1 VHARVTSPGP
11 RRKPFLHSETSTSS
25 KPPYQAD
32 MDPNNRLRLNFGGI
46 AEGNYAASNDRSMY
60 PTTPSTF
67 PQPIFQNQSTQQD
80 YLGSRLTSPTTG
92 FGQGYF
98 MNNTFALQ
106 AQQPQQQT
114 QYSTQQYQQP
124 TQQTLQSP
132 QASYQPRSANIA
144 NDGTNSLIHQFSN
157 QDLGGGRNMFSRTP
171 SPAVTTSTQR
181 PRTAGSTGQQG
192 GQGPYSSHLAPP
204 MPSRSSRQ
212 EIEEDPPE
220 RNPDKYS
227 KNIYARGKVINN
239 LVREVFE
246 ANVVRARERNT
257 R

>member
-1 VHARVTSPGP
+1 
-11 RRKPFLHSETSTSS
+11 
-25 KPPYQAD
+25 
-32 MDPNNRLRLNFGGI
+32 MDPNGRLPLNFGGVTN
-46 AEGNYAASNDRSMY
+46 ENYAASNDRSMY

-67 PQPIFQNQSTQQD
+67 PQPIFPSQNTQQD
-80 YLGSRLTSPTTG
+80 YLGSRLTSPTSG
-92 FGQGYF
+92 LGQGYF
-98 MNNTFALQ
+98 MSNPYA
-106 AQQPQQQT
+106 PQQQQSQQQQN
-114 QYSTQQYQQP
+114 QYSGQQYQQ
-124 TQQTLQSP
+124 QSLQSP
-132 QASYQPRSANIA
+132 QASYQPRNGNNA

-157 QDLGGGRNMFSRTP
+157 QDLGGNRNLFTRTP
-171 SPAVTTSTQR
+171 SPGIATSGQR

-204 MPSRSSRQ
+204 MPSRSPRP
-212 EIEEDPPE
+212 EVDEEPPE

-257 R
+257 RSE